1 MEDRLKLYCLT
12 GSLWGHFLLKLC
24 SAISSI
30 SVWTLVVSHV
40 FRFFHWKLSRRG
52 QRRPPAFPWHHRG
65 AVISLGHPLLTS
77 NNLSLQPASALGSVL
92 LSFVLCYETGQEL
105 VREECGGTVA
115 WHSRSSHTETN
126 QIRTRRKGKE
136 WEKGVVVSETTV
148 FGSQDVNVTTMVQ
161 IRQGSGQ
168 CVWFQLQLSFI
179 WGTWTHIVPHLIS
192 EIWRF
197 FMVFTLTGRNVRPCL
212 QCFCIAQ
219 SKSHTS

>member
-1 MEDRLKLYCLT
+1 MNT
-12 GSLWGHFLLKLC
+12 GHVTC
-24 SAISSI
+24 I
-30 SVWTLVVSHV
+30 SV
-40 FRFFHWKLSRRG
+40 FHWKLSRRG

-77 NNLSLQPASALGSVL
+77 LHLSLQPASALGSVL

-168 CVWFQLQLSFI
+168 CVLSTPVVI
-179 WGTWTHIVPHLIS
+179 YLRNMNSHCPTLNQWNMKV
-192 EIWRF
+192 
-197 FMVFTLTGRNVRPCL
+197 FMVFTLTGRNRPCSVFVSHSQIPTHRRRAAERL
-212 QCFCIAQ
+212 NCSLGEKKLIFCSWWSLLGTAACV
-219 SKSHTS
+219 

>member
-1 MEDRLKLYCLT
+1 MEDRLKLYCLM
-12 GSLWGHFLLKLC
+12 GSLWGNFLLKLC

-30 SVWTLVVSHV
+30 SVWTLAMSHV
-40 FRFFHWKLSRRG
+40 FRFFTENYHAGASGGHRHFHGITEAQWSHWATLSWRLSICHCS
-52 QRRPPAFPWHHRG
+52 QPQ
-65 AVISLGHPLLTS
+65 PL
-77 NNLSLQPASALGSVL
+77 ALFSS
-92 LSFVLCYETGQEL
+92 LSFSVMRL

-168 CVWFQLQLSFI
+168 CVWFQLQLLFI
-179 WGTWTHIVPHLIS
+179 RGTWTHIVPHLIS

-197 FMVFTLTGRNVRPCL
+197 FMVFTLTGRNVRPFL